1 MAVEIR
7 IGQLAQQAEIS
18 RPTVRYYE
26 QEGLLT
32 PARRTSAGYRVYD
45 AEALARLRFIQRA
58 KALGL
63 SLKEI
68 KLLLSS
74 EDRALERTRLR
85 HLVAH
90 KLAETKERTA
100 ELTRLGQNLERLYLQ
115 LVRTPDACSCR
126 HLGDCDCLPVPITV
140 EEVMTMKSEVQQIE
154 ASTCTCGCEFCGG
167 AGINCG
173 CGCCGPVTEGSQA
186 GPRLVARDCVI
197 PLKTAGPATACACG
211 CCG

>member
-7 IGQLAQQAEIS
+7 IGKLARQAEVS
-18 RPTVRYYE
+18 TPTVRYYE

-58 KALGL
+58 KALSL

-74 EDRALERTRLR
+74 GDRALERKRLR

-90 KLAETKERTA
+90 KLAEAKERTA
-100 ELTRLGQNLERLYLQ
+100 ELHRLGQNLERLYLQ
-115 LVRTPDACSCR
+115 LVRRPDACSCQ
-126 HLGDCDCLPVPITV
+126 HLGDCDCLPLPITV
-140 EEVMTMKSEVQQIE
+140 EEMMTMKSDVQQIE

-173 CGCCGPVTEGSQA
+173 CGCCGPVTEASPA
-186 GPRLVARDCVI
+186 GPRLMASDSVI
-197 PLKTAGPATACACG
+197 PLKTASQATACACG

>member
-7 IGQLAQQAEIS
+7 IGQLAQQAEVS
-18 RPTVRYYE
+18 APTVRYYE

-115 LVRTPDACSCR
+115 LVRRPDACSCR

-154 ASTCTCGCEFCGG
+154 ASTCTCD
-167 AGINCG
+167 AGIN
-173 CGCCGPVTEGSQA
+173 CCGPVTEGSQA
-186 GPRLVARDCVI
+186 GPRLVARDSVI
-197 PLKTAGPATACACG
+197 PLKTAGQATACACG